1 MEIKMK
7 GQKDY
12 PLNKVEKISSIHEI
26 LYKAKKNAGSNIAF
40 RYKSDK
46 TEIKDVTYSE
56 FYDSVIALYAAIKS
70 FGLDKAHIA
79 CIGENSY
86 NWIQAFLAG
95 LISDGVFVPIDKDLP
110 EDDIIN
116 VLNHSNSKAVFFS
129 PKYKELFLRRHGEI
143 PNITKFISFSERDD
157 ENGILSLK
165 DLLAEGKKL
174 AADKDFTLPSE
185 DRDKN
190 ILKLLV
196 YTSGTTGLA
205 KGVMLSEHNLVSCI
219 YYGLQISTVFDT
231 CLSVLP
237 YHHTYEAVCGLLVSM
252 HMHSTICINE
262 SLKAVLPNL
271 NIYRPSYIML
281 VPAFAEVFFNK
292 IQKNIASQNKE
303 KAFKSLVKVSNALRI
318 CGIDIRKKLF
328 KSIHSAFGG
337 RLRKIVCGGAP
348 IRPEIGEFFDNIGI
362 DLINGYGIT
371 ECSPLVSVN
380 RDYYN
385 DPETVGV
392 KLPCVEIEIRDAAQ
406 DGIGEICVKGDTVM
420 LGYYKN
426 QDETEKALIDGW
438 FYTGDYGKF
447 NEKGQLMITG
457 RKKNLIVLNN
467 GKNIYPEEIEN
478 YIMGIDEVTEVVVSA
493 PKSKDGEEKCLC
505 AEIYMEDKISLEEIT
520 EKIKNAL
527 SSLPSYKQIRKIT
540 IRDEEFPKT
549 TSRKI
554 KRKYN

>member
-1 MEIKMK
+1 MK
-7 GQKDY
+7 CQKDY
-12 PLNKVEKISSIHEI
+12 PLNTVEKISSIHDM
-26 LYKAKKNAGSNIAF
+26 LYKAKEEAGSNIAF
-40 RYKSDK
+40 RYKKNK
-46 TEIKDVTYSE
+46 TDIVNVTYSG
-56 FYDSVIALYAAIKS
+56 FYNNVIALYAAIKDLK
-70 FGLDKAHIA
+70 LDTAHIA
-79 CIGENSY
+79 CIGDNSY
-86 NWIQAFLAG
+86 NWIEAFLAG

-116 VLNHSNSKAVFFS
+116 VLNHSDSEAVFFA
-129 PKYKELFLRRHGEI
+129 PKYKELFLRRRADI
-143 PNITKFISFSERDD
+143 PNIKTLISFGDKDE
-157 ENGILSLK
+157 ENGILSHTGLIAK
-165 DLLAEGKKL
+165 GKELASEEG
-174 AADKDFTLPSE
+174 FSLPSE

-190 ILKLLV
+190 TLKLLV

-205 KGVMLSEHNLVSCI
+205 KGVMLTEHNLVSCI

-262 SLKAVLPNL
+262 SLKAVLSNL
-271 NIYRPSYIML
+271 NLYHPSYIML
-281 VPAFAEVFFNK
+281 VPAFAEVFYNK
-292 IQKNIASQNKE
+292 IQKNIIAQNKE
-303 KAFKSLVKVSNALRI
+303 KAFASLVKFSNGLRR
-318 CGIDIRKKLF
+318 CGIDMRKKLF
-328 KSIHSAFGG
+328 KSIHAAFGG

-392 KLPCVEIEIRDAAQ
+392 KLPCVQIEIRDKAD

-426 QDETEKALIDGW
+426 QEETEKALIDGW

-447 NEKGQLMITG
+447 NEKGQLLITG

-478 YIMGIDEVTEVVVSA
+478 YIMGIDEVTEVVVSGE
-493 PKSKDGEEKCLC
+493 KSEDGGEKSLC
-505 AEIYMEDKISLEEIT
+505 AEIYMEEKIPEDEIT
-520 EKIKNAL
+520 LKIKTAL
-527 SSLPSYKQIRKIT
+527 SHLPSYKQIRKVIV
-540 IRDEEFPKT
+540 RDEEFPKT

-554 KRKYN
+554 KRKY

>member
-1 MEIKMK
+1 MR

-12 PLNKVEKISSIHEI
+12 ALNEVEKISSIHDM
-26 LYKAKKNAGSNIAF
+26 LYKAKTEAGSNIAF
-40 RYKSDK
+40 RFKKNDS
-46 TEIKDVTYSE
+46 EIVNVTYKG
-56 FYDSVIALYAAIKS
+56 FYENVIALYAALKKL
-70 FGLDKAHIA
+70 GLDAEHIA
-79 CIGENSY
+79 CIGENSFT
-86 NWIQAFLAG
+86 WIEAFLAG

-110 EDDIIN
+110 EDDIIH
-116 VLNHSNSKAVFFS
+116 VLNHSDSEAVFFA
-129 PKYKELFLRRHGEI
+129 PQYKELFLRRSADI
-143 PNITKFISFSERDD
+143 PNVKTLISFGEKDE
-157 ENGILSLK
+157 ENGVLSIS
-165 DLLAEGKKL
+165 DLIDEGKVISK
-174 AADKDFTLPSE
+174 KDGFTLPAE
-185 DRDKN
+185 GRDQN

-219 YYGLQISTVFDT
+219 YYGLQVSTVYDT

-252 HMHSTICINE
+252 HKHSTICINE
-262 SLKAVLPNL
+262 DLMSVLKNLSL
-271 NIYRPSYIML
+271 YHPSYIML
-281 VPAFAEVFFNK
+281 VPAFVEVFYNR
-292 IQKNIASQNKE
+292 IQKQIAAQGKE
-303 KAFKSLVKVSNALRI
+303 KKFQKGVKISNGLLK
-318 CGIDIRKKLF
+318 CKIDMRKKLF
-328 KSIHSAFGG
+328 SDIHKAFGG

-380 RDYYN
+380 RDYFN
-385 DPETVGV
+385 DPDTVGV
-392 KLPCVEIEIRDAAQ
+392 KLPCVDIEIRDTAD

-426 QDETEKALIDGW
+426 EKETEKALIDGW

-447 NEKGQLMITG
+447 NEKGQLLITG

-478 YIMGIDEVTEVVVSA
+478 YIMGIDEVTEVIVLGE
-493 PKSKDGEEKCLC
+493 KDESGEEKSLC
-505 AEIYMEDKISLEEIT
+505 AEIYMEDKIPEKELIK
-520 EKIKNAL
+520 KIKEVLAP
-527 SSLPSYKQIRKIT
+527 LPSYKHIHKVI

-549 TSRKI
+549 TSKKI
-554 KRKYN
+554 KRKY